1 MQNRADTYN
10 SGERKTGMDD
20 FLKEFESDEERVR
33 HLENLL
39 VEVARGG
46 PRDDSKNYNILRSY
60 FVQNS
65 TLKALLPAF
74 VRECRSLKQFWGFI
88 QPEYSSY
95 RERENFI
102 AGEFTALFDH
112 FEGVDA
118 TPSDSYITD
127 GLKSY
132 DESGVNEAWAKAL
145 DRRKIDPEG
154 AITAARTLIET
165 VCKHILDDRHIAYD
179 RNTDMSELYKLV
191 AKELNLSPEQHAEQ
205 IFKQIL
211 GGCSAIVNGLGT
223 LRNKLGDAHG
233 TGRKAAKPADRHAL
247 LAVNLAG
254 SMSSFL
260 IQTWQS
266 QSPS

>member
-1 MQNRADTYN
+1 MNNILDSLKDDLERGIALQNILLDRA
-10 SGERKTGMDD
+10 TGKGDDD
-20 FLKEFESDEERVR
+20 F
-33 HLENLL
+33 
-39 VEVARGG
+39 A
-46 PRDDSKNYNILRSY
+46 YTQLRQY
-60 FVQNS
+60 FMNS
-65 TLKALLPAF
+65 TAYNELLPSF
-74 VRECRSLKQFWGFI
+74 VRTCRSLSQFWQHINKTDGYAPRREIIWVEF
-88 QPEYSSY
+88 QPLLDS
-95 RERENFI
+95 
-102 AGEFTALFDH
+102 L
-112 FEGVDA
+112 EGKNS
-118 TPSDSYITD
+118 TPADNHITD

-132 DESGVNEAWAKAL
+132 DEAGVHEAWTKAL
-145 DRRKIDPEG
+145 DRRKVDPEG

-165 VCKHILDDRHIAYD
+165 VCKHILDDRNITYD

-191 AKELNLSPEQHAEQ
+191 AKELNLAPEQHAEQ

>member
-1 MQNRADTYN
+1 
-10 SGERKTGMDD
+10 MDD
-20 FLKEFESDEERVR
+20 FLKEFESDEERAR

-95 RERENFI
+95 RQRENFI

-112 FEGVDA
+112 FEGFDN

-132 DESGVNEAWAKAL
+132 DESGVNEAWSKAL
-145 DRRKIDPEG
+145 DRRNSDPEG
-154 AITAARTLIET
+154 AITASRTLVET
-165 VCKHILDDRHIAYD
+165 VCKHILDDLNVAYD
-179 RNTDMSELYKLV
+179 RNMDMSELYKLTS
-191 AKELNLSPEQHAEQ
+191 KELNLAPDQHGEQ

-211 GGCSAIVNGLGT
+211 KGCSSVVNGLGT
-223 LRNKLGDAHG
+223 LRNRFGDAHG
-233 TGRKAAKPADRHAL
+233 TGKKPPKPSDRHAL

-254 SMSSFL
+254 SMSVFL
-260 IQTWQS
+260 IQTWQNKVKT
-266 QSPS
+266 